1 MPRETAVYRPS
12 FVFAALL
19 AGLLAVLLA
28 GLPARAAD
36 EPALREVALKRVNLL
51 VRDLD
56 RSLAVYRDI
65 LGFRNAQVSES
76 SPQSYS
82 YPVFRLPPE
91 ARLRFCTLD
100 SATEVRALALTEVR
114 GIELPPAGAIALS
127 TPVIRVDRFDEV
139 HARLKAAGL
148 AVVEPRTSRTVEGR
162 DFRELAFTDPDGH
175 LVVLYQLE

>member
-1 MPRETAVYRPS
+1 VIRLPFAWVL
-12 FVFAALL
+12 VFACTL
-19 AGLLAVLLA
+19 AGGPVHAAEEAAV
-28 GLPARAAD
+28 
-36 EPALREVALKRVNLL
+36 REVALKRVNLL

-65 LGFRNAQVSES
+65 LGFRNPQVSES

-82 YPVFRLPPE
+82 YPVFRLPAQ

-100 SATEVRALALTEVR
+100 SATEVRALALTEVT
-114 GIELPPAGAIALS
+114 GIELPAPGPIVTS
-127 TPVIRVDRFDEV
+127 TPVIRVEDFAEV

-148 AVVEPRTSRTVEGR
+148 DVVEPRRSKTVEGR

-175 LVVLYQLE
+175 LVVLYELD